1 MRTIEDGKLEEML
14 DKSADELAP
23 YVLDMLHLINALL
36 KKIPD
41 PVEEQP
47 EGLLTLADVMERY
60 NGTREYDG
68 VVAICQKWYYG
79 RVYKAPWCATFLS
92 WCLAQMGLLAITL
105 DTKLENVYNCWNK
118 LMNKVREGKVTL
130 ITSPSKTQRGD
141 IVVFNWDESFNTVS
155 SKHIAVATGNFNGS
169 QIEVIGGNQDDMICC
184 KFYSIDKMINVFRP
198 NYKLSTLK
206 SLENLPNA

>member
-1 MRTIEDGKLEEML
+1 MKTIDEQPLKEML
-14 DKSADELAP
+14 EKSKDELAP
-23 YVLDMLHLINALL
+23 YIMDMINLMNALL

-41 PVEEQP
+41 PVEEKP
-47 EGLLTLADVMERY
+47 EELLTLADVMEHY
-60 NGTREYDG
+60 KGTREYDG

-79 RVYKAPWCATFLS
+79 SIYQAPWCATFLS

-118 LMNKVREGKVTL
+118 LMNKTREGKVTL

-141 IVVFNWDESFNTVS
+141 IVVFNWSETFNTTS
-155 SKHIAVATGNFNGS
+155 SKHIAVATGLFDGNK
-169 QIEVIGGNQDDMICC
+169 IEVIGGNQDDMICC
-184 KFYSIDKMINVFRP
+184 KLYSMDKIVNVFRP